1 MRTTMPDHPDADLS
15 AAFRELHGRSLH
27 GFALV
32 LLLGDRAA
40 AAALAGTTLEVVGA
54 DAARLRHPERAAA
67 ALRADLRRR
76 ARRARIVRG
85 LSDGQLATLAGLGIG
100 TASARALG
108 SMTLRDRAALI
119 SADIER
125 FGEDDV
131 ATILGTST
139 PQARRAAATARRRF
153 VERHPGGDLDAPPA
167 PNSIGARV
175 VAVSQRT
182 MGGRA

>member
-1 MRTTMPDHPDADLS
+1 MIVSGRRFGLRWATASRASGPFFLPRRHPIQVHG
-15 AAFRELHGRSLH
+15 AAFAPVPPSL
-27 GFALV
+27 V
-32 LLLGDRAA
+32 K
-40 AAALAGTTLEVVGA
+40 
-54 DAARLRHPERAAA
+54 
-67 ALRADLRRR
+67 
-76 ARRARIVRG
+76 
-85 LSDGQLATLAGLGIG
+85 LATLAGLGIG
-100 TASARALG
+100 AASARALG

-139 PQARRAAATARRRF
+139 PQARRAAATARRRY
-153 VERHPGGDLDAPPA
+153 VERHPDGDLDAPPA
-167 PNSIGARV
+167 PGSIGARV